1 MIPADF
7 PKKLADIF
15 SERGIYDFFGISFSV
30 IVYIFTQEN
39 FPRRKEYEDMILV
52 CSHHVKDALKMML
65 VPHVKA
71 ILEENQCCQ
80 LCKNHA
86 KYKLFDYTHQRNHTK
101 KAI

>member
-1 MIPADF
+1 
-7 PKKLADIF
+7 
-15 SERGIYDFFGISFSV
+15 
-30 IVYIFTQEN
+30 
-39 FPRRKEYEDMILV
+39 MILV

-80 LCKNHA
+80 LCENHA